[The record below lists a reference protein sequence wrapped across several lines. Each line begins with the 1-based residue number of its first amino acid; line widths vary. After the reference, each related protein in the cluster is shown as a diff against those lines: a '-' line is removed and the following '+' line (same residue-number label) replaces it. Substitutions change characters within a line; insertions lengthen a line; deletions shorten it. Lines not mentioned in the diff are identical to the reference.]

1 MITAYSCIRFMP
13 VRIKIQFQNR
23 LLRDHEAFL
32 QVADAMTLVFTNPLF
47 TLIFELLFFG
57 TKLSVIKGL
66 GGSLATLIGR

>member
-1 MITAYSCIRFMP
+1 MKHMF
-13 VRIKIQFQNR
+13 
-23 LLRDHEAFL
+23 

-66 GGSLATLIGR
+66 GGELLKNESISNPRPAP